1 MKADIHEYL
10 TCYPVFLTEHGDW
23 EVVRA
28 QVTLGQNESRGN
40 TGTLQL
46 KLSKLTGRCVPLRP
60 QETSLHTDR
69 RRCPTIF

>member
-1 MKADIHEYL
+1 MKAAIHEYL
-10 TCYPVFLTEHGDW
+10 TCYPVILTKHGDW

-46 KLSKLTGRCVPLRP
+46 KLLKLISRCVPLRP
-60 QETSLHTDR
+60 QEEMSHHILSNGLL
-69 RRCPTIF
+69 